1 MAAIIQTVDGVVVNR
16 FDVDVS
22 GLKIGRTEGN
32 QVRIDDSAV
41 SSSHAEIL
49 VAKDSE
55 GRDVFVIHDRGSTNG
70 TFVNDKKVE
79 SQALHHQDVIRVGWN
94 HFTFVDEGRQ
104 DIEKTAEIKK
114 SWVPG
119 VYYTKD

>member
-1 MAAIIQTVDGVVVNR
+1 MAVIIQTVDGVVVNR
-16 FDVDVS
+16 FDVGAA
-22 GLKIGRTEGN
+22 GLKIGRVEGN
-32 QVRIDDSAV
+32 EVQIDDPAV

-49 VAKDSE
+49 VVQDSG
-55 GRDVFVIHDRGSTNG
+55 GRDVFMIHDSGSTNG

-94 HFTFVDEGRQ
+94 HFTFIDESQQ

>member
-1 MAAIIQTVDGVVVNR
+1 MTTATWTIDTVTPSGKSIVKFAIEKPVMIVGRVESADLTVPKG
-16 FDVDVS
+16 DVS
-22 GLKIGRTEGN
+22 R
-32 QVRIDDSAV
+32 A
-41 SSSHAEIL
+41 HAEL
-49 VAKDSE
+49 SKSAEQLKV
-55 GRDVFVIHDRGSTNG
+55 RDLGSTNG
-70 TFVNDKKVE
+70 TFVNDRKVE

-94 HFTFVDEGRQ
+94 HFTFVDESQQ